1 MMRAILALAATTTT
15 TALVA
20 PSLRSARS
28 PTLRSVAENVAQ
40 TQETSRDKVMTFS
53 YDTER
58 ERAYEKP
65 TYKGTGD
72 GLGGGDAGDE
82 YDVVVIGSGMGGLA
96 CGAMCAKYGE
106 KAIVLE
112 SHIKMGGSAHSF
124 TKVHNKEKYSFEVGP
139 SIFEGLD
146 KPSLNPLRILLD
158 VLDSE
163 LPVETYQGL
172 AYWVP
177 TSNFDGTGPVKYW
190 RFQLGDVE
198 APGGFYESLREHASD
213 GELAIKEFEALRS
226 RLKTLGGSTTA
237 VCLFNLRQDL
247 GRKQKYSRRLQ
258 YACIRTVSTYSFHC
272 RKRTFREKTIRP
284 KISQND
290 FDLTEIER
298 FEVFA
303 GQDVPLVVSHTGQ
316 DPGFLATTAGS
327 LPYVA
332 THPDVFADLPLTFD
346 SLHKTVDQLVT
357 EPFLRNFI
365 DTMCIF
371 CGFPAKGA
379 MTAHMLY
386 ILERFFE
393 PGCSYSVP
401 KGGTENIARAL
412 HRGGAQFGMD
422 ISLNTH
428 VAEILVEG
436 GRACG
441 VRLKSG
447 KVIRARKAVVSNAT
461 PFDTVKLLPA
471 QDDLDPDMPGFAA
484 LQEWRQT
491 LGTLPRHG
499 AILHLFVAVDAEKVV
514 DGKKLAD
521 HPSWRAAE
529 DETAK
534 NPAHLIVQD
543 WSRSMQ
549 DSQNLCSFFIPSLLD
564 RSVCPEGKHV
574 IHVYSS
580 GGEPY
585 EPWEQLEPGSE
596 AYEAYKEERANILW
610 EALENC
616 IPDARARAEFH
627 IVGSPLAHEAFL
639 RRDRG
644 TYGMAWAAGTSAPY
658 AGLLK
663 FTPIPFP
670 FPNLKTPVD
679 GLLRCGDSCF
689 PGIGTPSAAASGVIA
704 ANTIVNVET
713 HIAML
718 EETAKKDPMYKFL
731 SPGPFQWLY
740 RGLVSPLT
748 PSKELRGSGV
758 FQPSSGGRVSAAAE
772 AASR

>member
-1 MMRAILALAATTTT
+1 M
-15 TALVA
+15 
-20 PSLRSARS
+20 
-28 PTLRSVAENVAQ
+28 
-40 TQETSRDKVMTFS
+40 
-53 YDTER
+53 
-58 ERAYEKP
+58 
-65 TYKGTGD
+65 
-72 GLGGGDAGDE
+72 GGGDAGDE

-124 TKVHNKEKYSFEVGP
+124 TKVHNKEKYSRG
-139 SIFEGLD
+139 
-146 KPSLNPLRILLD
+146 
-158 VLDSE
+158 
-163 LPVETYQGL
+163 
-172 AYWVP
+172 A
-177 TSNFDGTGPVKYW
+177 
-190 RFQLGDVE
+190 
-198 APGGFYESLREHASD
+198 GGFYESLREHASD

-237 VCLFNLRQDL
+237 VCLFNLRQD
-247 GRKQKYSRRLQ
+247 RASSRRP
-258 YACIRTVSTYSFHC
+258 
-272 RKRTFREKTIRP
+272 REPALRRDAP
-284 KISQND
+284 RR
-290 FDLTEIER
+290 LR
-298 FEVFA
+298 GPA
-303 GQDVPLVVSHTGQ
+303 
-316 DPGFLATTAGS
+316 
-327 LPYVA
+327 
-332 THPDVFADLPLTFD
+332 LTFD

-393 PGCSYSVP
+393 PGCSYS
-401 KGGTENIARAL
+401 
-412 HRGGAQFGMD
+412 FGMD
-422 ISLNTH
+422 ISLNTR

-461 PFDTVKLLPA
+461 PFDT
-471 QDDLDPDMPGFAA
+471 
-484 LQEWRQT
+484 EWRQT

-521 HPSWRAAE
+521 HPSWRAE

-616 IPDARARAEFH
+616 IPDARQRAEFH

>member
-1 MMRAILALAATTTT
+1 MRVILALAATTT

-28 PTLRSVAENVAQ
+28 PTRVRSIAENVAQ

-72 GLGGGDAGDE
+72 GMGGGDAGDE

-237 VCLFNLRQDL
+237 VCLFNLRQD
-247 GRKQKYSRRLQ
+247 
-258 YACIRTVSTYSFHC
+258 
-272 RKRTFREKTIRP
+272 
-284 KISQND
+284 
-290 FDLTEIER
+290 
-298 FEVFA
+298 
-303 GQDVPLVVSHTGQ
+303 
-316 DPGFLATTAGS
+316 PGFLATTAGS

-461 PFDTVKLLPA
+461 PFDTVKMLPA
-471 QDDLDPDMPGFAA
+471 QDDLDPEMPGFSA

-616 IPDARARAEFH
+616 IPDARQRAEFH

>member
-1 MMRAILALAATTTT
+1 MMRVILALAATTTT

-28 PTLRSVAENVAQ
+28 PTRVRSIAENVAQ

-72 GLGGGDAGDE
+72 GMGGGDAGDE

-213 GELAIKEFEALRS
+213 GELAIREFEALRS

-237 VCLFNLRQDL
+237 VCLFNLR
-247 GRKQKYSRRLQ
+247 
-258 YACIRTVSTYSFHC
+258 
-272 RKRTFREKTIRP
+272 
-284 KISQND
+284 
-290 FDLTEIER
+290 
-298 FEVFA
+298 
-303 GQDVPLVVSHTGQ
+303 Q

-461 PFDTVKLLPA
+461 PFDTVKMLPA
-471 QDDLDPDMPGFAA
+471 RDDLDPAMPGFAA

-514 DGKKLAD
+514 DGKRLAD

-616 IPDARARAEFH
+616 IPDARERAEFH

>member
-1 MMRAILALAATTTT
+1 MMRVILALAATTTT

-28 PTLRSVAENVAQ
+28 PTRVRSIAENVAQ

-237 VCLFNLRQDL
+237 VCLFNLR
-247 GRKQKYSRRLQ
+247 
-258 YACIRTVSTYSFHC
+258 
-272 RKRTFREKTIRP
+272 
-284 KISQND
+284 
-290 FDLTEIER
+290 
-298 FEVFA
+298 
-303 GQDVPLVVSHTGQ
+303 Q

-616 IPDARARAEFH
+616 IPDARERAEFH